1 MSLINH
7 QELKRQ
13 IASGDLTS
21 LDDITNEFKNIL
33 KEVIQTASEEELTS
47 HLGYDKHQ
55 ESKHSNS
62 RNGYNAKTIKSK
74 YGQFDVSIPRDRDS
88 SFEPQLVKKREI
100 LLDGSEDL
108 ILSLYTKG
116 MSVRDI
122 QLHLDD
128 LYGYELSTQTI
139 SNITEKIMEKANEW
153 QTRPLDAIYPI
164 IFMDATV
171 LKIRVDRVVKNI
183 AAYIMLGVTLEGKKE
198 IIGIWIGENE
208 TSKYWLTVLN
218 DIKKRGVED
227 VLIFAIDGL
236 NGFTEAI
243 KAVYP
248 KAEIQRCIVHQIRS
262 SLKFV
267 SWKDRKAVAKD
278 LKSVYSALKEEDA
291 KLALTEF
298 NDIWG
303 TKYPNIAVSWTNHW
317 AELSTF
323 FKYPDSVRKLIYTT
337 NPIESLN
344 ATIKRK
350 TKSKG
355 SFPTE
360 ESAFKVMYLATQEQQ
375 NKWNM
380 SSIRNWFVP
389 QGHFLTSFRADLHPQ
404 GVPRPQLSIFFSE
417 IMSNYTK

>member
-1 MSLINH
+1 MSLLNTE
-7 QELKRQ
+7 ELKRQ
-13 IASGDLTS
+13 IKEGTFTS
-21 LDDITNEFKNIL
+21 LDDIANEFKAIL
-33 KEVIQTASEEELTS
+33 KEVIQTASQEELTS

-55 ESKHSNS
+55 TSDSSNS
-62 RNGYNAKTIKSK
+62 RNGYNDKTINSR
-74 YGQFDVSIPRDRDS
+74 YGQFDVSIPRDRES
-88 SFEPQLVKKREI
+88 TFEPQLVKKREV

-122 QLHLDD
+122 QHHLDD
-128 LYGYELSTQTI
+128 LYGYELSTETI
-139 SNITEKIMEKANEW
+139 SNITTKVIEKANEW
-153 QTRPLDAIYPI
+153 QSRPLEPIYPI

-183 AAYIMLGVTLEGKKE
+183 AAYIMLGITLEGKKE

-218 DIKKRGVED
+218 DIRKRGIQD

-236 NGFTEAI
+236 NGFNEAI
-243 KAVYP
+243 QAVYP

-262 SLKFV
+262 SLRFV
-267 SWKDRKAVAKD
+267 SWKDRKAVAQD
-278 LKSVYSALKEEDA
+278 LKSVYSAHNEEDA
-291 KLALTEF
+291 QIALTEF

-303 TKYPNIAVSWTNHW
+303 KKYPNIITSWTTHW
-317 AELSTF
+317 NELSTF

-344 ATIKRK
+344 ASIKRK

-355 SFPTE
+355 SFPTT
-360 ESAFKVMYLATQEQQ
+360 ESAFKMLYLVTQEVQE
-375 NKWNM
+375 KWKAN
-380 SSIRNWFVP
+380 SLRNWP
-389 QGHFLTSFRADLHPQ
+389 EIY
-404 GVPRPQLSIFFSE
+404 PQLSIFFSE
-417 IMSNYTK
+417 IMSKYTK

>member
-7 QELKRQ
+7 EELIRQ
-13 IASGDLTS
+13 LKSGELTS
-21 LDDITNEFKNIL
+21 LDEITNEFKNIL
-33 KEVIQTASEEELTS
+33 KEVIQTASQEELTA
-47 HLGYDKHQ
+47 HLGYDKNK
-55 ESKHSNS
+55 ESTNSNY
-62 RNGYNAKTIKSK
+62 RNGYNEKTLKSK
-74 YGQFDVSIPRDRDS
+74 YGNIDVSIPRDRDS
-88 SFEPQLVKKREI
+88 TFEPQLVKKREV

-122 QLHLDD
+122 QSHLED
-128 LYGYELSTQTI
+128 LYGYELSEQTI
-139 SNITEKIMEKANEW
+139 SNITSKIIEKANEW
-153 QTRPLDAIYPI
+153 QNRPLDSIYPI

-171 LKIRVDRVVKNI
+171 LKIRVDRVVKNV

-218 DIKKRGVED
+218 DIQKRGVQD

-236 NGFTEAI
+236 NGFNEAI

-248 KAEIQRCIVHQIRS
+248 KADIQRCIVHQIRS

-267 SWKDRKAVAKD
+267 SWKDRKEVAKD
-278 LKSVYSALKEEDA
+278 LKSVYSALNEEDA
-291 KLALTEF
+291 QLALTEF

-303 TKYPNIAVSWTNHW
+303 KKYPNITMSWTNHW
-317 AELSTF
+317 SELSTF

-355 SFPTE
+355 SFPTI
-360 ESAFKVMYLATQEQQ
+360 ESAFKVLYLAIQEQQ
-375 NKWNM
+375 EKWNM
-380 SSIRNWFVP
+380 SSVRNWFEIY
-389 QGHFLTSFRADLHPQ
+389 
-404 GVPRPQLSIFFSE
+404 PQLSIFFSE
-417 IMSNYTK
+417 IVSKYTK

>member
-7 QELKRQ
+7 EELKKQ
-13 IASGDLTS
+13 LASGEITS
-21 LDDITNEFKNIL
+21 LDDITSEFKNIL
-33 KEVIQTASEEELTS
+33 KEVIQTASQEELTS

-55 ESKHSNS
+55 ESNTTNS
-62 RNGYNAKTIKSK
+62 RNGYNEKTIKSK
-74 YGQFDVSIPRDRDS
+74 YGQFDVSIPRDRDA
-88 SFEPQLVKKREI
+88 SFEPQLVKKREV

-122 QLHLDD
+122 QQHLDD

-139 SNITEKIMEKANEW
+139 SNITEKVIEKANEW
-153 QTRPLDAIYPI
+153 QSRPLDAIYPI

-183 AAYIMLGVTLEGKKE
+183 AAYIMLGISLEGKKE

-218 DIKKRGVED
+218 DIQKRGVQD

-236 NGFTEAI
+236 NGFKEAI
-243 KAVYP
+243 QAVYP

-267 SWKDRKAVAKD
+267 SWKDRKAIAKD
-278 LKSVYSALKEEDA
+278 LKSVYSALNEEDA
-291 KLALTEF
+291 HLALTDF

-303 TKYPNIAVSWTNHW
+303 KKYPNITASWQTHW

-323 FKYPDSVRKLIYTT
+323 FKYPHSVRKLIYTT

-355 SFPTE
+355 SFPTI
-360 ESAFKVMYLATQEQQ
+360 ESAFKMLYLATQEQQ
-375 NKWNM
+375 EKWKAN
-380 SSIRNWFVP
+380 SIRNWYEIY
-389 QGHFLTSFRADLHPQ
+389 
-404 GVPRPQLSIFFSE
+404 PQLSIFFSE
-417 IMSNYTK
+417 IVSKYTK

>member
-1 MSLINH
+1 MNLLNTD
-7 QELKRQ
+7 ELKRQ
-13 IASGDLTS
+13 IVNGTFTG

-33 KEVIQTASEEELTS
+33 KEVIQTASQEELTE
-47 HLGYDKHQ
+47 HLGYERNQ
-55 ESKHSNS
+55 ESDNSNY
-62 RNGYNAKTIKSK
+62 RNGYNEKTIKSK
-74 YGQFDVSIPRDRDS
+74 YGTVDVAIPRDRDAT
-88 SFEPQLVKKREI
+88 FEPKLVPKREI
-100 LLDGSEDL
+100 ILNGSEDL
-108 ILSLYTKG
+108 IISLYSKG

-128 LYGYELSTQTI
+128 LYGYELSEQTI
-139 SNITEKIMEKANEW
+139 SNITEKVIEKANEW
-153 QTRPLDAIYPI
+153 QNRPLESIYPI

-183 AAYIMLGVTLEGKKE
+183 ACYIMLGVTLEGKKE

-218 DIKKRGVED
+218 DIQRRGVKD

-236 NGFTEAI
+236 NGFNEAI

-248 KAEIQRCIVHQIRS
+248 KAEIQRCIVHQIRN

-267 SWKDRKAVAKD
+267 AWKDRKEVAKD
-278 LKSVYSALKEEDA
+278 LKSVYTALDEETA
-291 KLALTEF
+291 QLALTEF

-303 TKYPNIAVSWTNHW
+303 KKYPNITASWTTHW

-355 SFPTE
+355 SFPTI
-360 ESAFKVMYLATQEQQ
+360 ESAFKVLYMAIYQQQE
-375 NKWNM
+375 KWNRT
-380 SSIRNWFVP
+380 SIRNW
-389 QGHFLTSFRADLHPQ
+389 SEIY
-404 GVPRPQLSIFFSE
+404 PQLSIFFSE
-417 IMSNYTK
+417 IMAKYER

>member
-7 QELKRQ
+7 EELKRQ
-13 IASGDLTS
+13 LASGEISS
-21 LDDITNEFKNIL
+21 LDDITKEFKNIL
-33 KEVIQTASEEELTS
+33 KEVIQTATQEELTS
-47 HLGYDKHQ
+47 HLGYEKHK
-55 ESKHSNS
+55 ESTHPNY
-62 RNGYNAKTIKSK
+62 RNGYNDKTIKSK
-74 YGQFDVSIPRDRDS
+74 YGEFDVSIPRDRDS
-88 SFEPQLVKKREI
+88 SFEPQLVKKREV

-153 QTRPLDAIYPI
+153 QSRPLDPIYPI

-183 AAYIMLGVTLEGKKE
+183 ACYIMLGVTLEGKKE

-218 DIKKRGVED
+218 DIKKRGIED

-236 NGFTEAI
+236 NGFNEAI

-267 SWKDRKAVAKD
+267 SWKDRKVVAKD
-278 LKSVYSALKEEDA
+278 LKSVYSAHNEENA
-291 KLALTEF
+291 QLALTDF

-303 TKYPNIAVSWTNHW
+303 KKYPNITASWQTHW

-323 FKYPDSVRKLIYTT
+323 FKYPDSVRKLISTT

-360 ESAFKVMYLATQEQQ
+360 ASAFKVMYLATQEQQ

-380 SSIRNWFVP
+380 SSIRNWFEIY
-389 QGHFLTSFRADLHPQ
+389 
-404 GVPRPQLSIFFSE
+404 PQLCIFFSE
-417 IMSNYTK
+417 IMSKYTK

>member
-1 MSLINH
+1 MSLLNTE
-7 QELKRQ
+7 ELKRQ
-13 IASGDLTS
+13 IKEGTFTS
-21 LDDITNEFKNIL
+21 LDDITNEFKAIL

-55 ESKHSNS
+55 TSDSPNY
-62 RNGYNAKTIKSK
+62 RNGYNDKTINSK
-74 YGQFDVSIPRDRDS
+74 YGQFDVSIPRDRES
-88 SFEPQLVKKREI
+88 TFEPQLVKKREV

-122 QLHLDD
+122 QHHLDD
-128 LYGYELSTQTI
+128 LYGYELSTETI
-139 SNITEKIMEKANEW
+139 SNITSKIIEKANEW
-153 QTRPLDAIYPI
+153 QARPLEAIYPI

-183 AAYIMLGVTLEGKKE
+183 AAYIMLGITLEGKKE

-218 DIKKRGVED
+218 DIQKRGIQD

-236 NGFTEAI
+236 NGFNEAI
-243 KAVYP
+243 EAVYP

-278 LKSVYSALKEEDA
+278 LRSVYAAHNEEDA
-291 KLALTEF
+291 QLALTEF

-303 TKYPNIAVSWTNHW
+303 KKYPNITASWTTHW
-317 AELSTF
+317 NELATF

-344 ATIKRK
+344 AAIKRK

-355 SFPTE
+355 SFPTM
-360 ESAFKVMYLATQEQQ
+360 ESAFKMLYLSTQEVQE
-375 NKWNM
+375 KWNAN
-380 SSIRNWFVP
+380 SLRNW
-389 QGHFLTSFRADLHPQ
+389 HEIY
-404 GVPRPQLSIFFSE
+404 PQLSIFFSE
-417 IMSNYTK
+417 IMSKYTK

>member
-7 QELKRQ
+7 EELKKQ
-13 IASGDLTS
+13 LASGEITS
-21 LDDITNEFKNIL
+21 LDDITAEFKNIL
-33 KEVIQTASEEELTS
+33 KEVIQTASQEELST
-47 HLGYDKHQ
+47 HLGYDKHH
-55 ESKHSNS
+55 ESDNHNY
-62 RNGYNAKTIKSK
+62 RNGYNDKTIKSK
-74 YGQFDVSIPRDRDS
+74 YGNIDVSIPRDREGT
-88 SFEPQLVKKREI
+88 FEPQLVKKREI
-100 LLDGSEDL
+100 LLNGSEDM
-108 ILSLYTKG
+108 IISLYTKG

-139 SNITEKIMEKANEW
+139 SNITEKVIEKANEW
-153 QTRPLDAIYPI
+153 QSRPLDKIYPI

-183 AAYIMLGVTLEGKKE
+183 AAYIMLGITLEGKKE

-218 DIKKRGVED
+218 DIQKRGVQD

-236 NGFTEAI
+236 NGFNEAI

-278 LKSVYSALKEEDA
+278 LKSVYSAHSEEDA
-291 KLALTEF
+291 QLALTEF

-303 TKYPNIAVSWTNHW
+303 TKYPNIVVSWTNHW

-360 ESAFKVMYLATQEQQ
+360 ESAFKVLYLAIYQQQE
-375 NKWNM
+375 KWNK
-380 SSIRNWFVP
+380 SSIRNW
-389 QGHFLTSFRADLHPQ
+389 SEIY
-404 GVPRPQLSIFFSE
+404 PQLSIFFSE
-417 IMSNYTK
+417 IMAKYER

>member
-7 QELKRQ
+7 EELKKQ
-13 IASGDLTS
+13 IKEGTFTS

-33 KEVIQTASEEELTS
+33 REVIQTASSEELTS
-47 HLGYDKHQ
+47 HLGYEKHRP
-55 ESKHSNS
+55 SDTPNY
-62 RNGYNAKTIKSK
+62 RNGYNDKKINSK
-74 YGQFDVSIPRDRDS
+74 YGQFDVSIPRDRES
-88 SFEPQLVKKREI
+88 TFEPQLVKKREV

-122 QLHLDD
+122 QHHLDN
-128 LYGYELSTQTI
+128 LYGYELSAETI
-139 SNITEKIMEKANEW
+139 SNITNKVIEKANEW
-153 QTRPLDAIYPI
+153 QSRPLEPIYPI

-183 AAYIMLGVTLEGKKE
+183 AAYIMLGITIEGKKE

-218 DIKKRGVED
+218 DIQKRGIQD

-236 NGFTEAI
+236 NGFKEAI
-243 KAVYP
+243 QAVYP

-278 LKSVYSALKEEDA
+278 LKSVYSALNEEDA
-291 KLALTEF
+291 QLALTEF

-303 TKYPNIAVSWTNHW
+303 KKYPNITLSWTNNW
-317 AELSTF
+317 NELSTF

-355 SFPTE
+355 SFPTV
-360 ESAFKVMYLATQEQQ
+360 ESAFKMLFLATQEQQ
-375 NKWNM
+375 EKWKAN
-380 SSIRNWFVP
+380 SIRNWYEIY
-389 QGHFLTSFRADLHPQ
+389 
-404 GVPRPQLSIFFSE
+404 PQLSIFFSE
-417 IMSNYTK
+417 IMSKYTK